1 MKNQVPQHDYYRIL
15 GVPKSAS
22 VDDIKR
28 AYRQLA
34 QLHHPDRVGEGGQIV
49 LINEAY
55 ATLKDPAKRA
65 KYDVLHAV
73 HFSVVGR
80 AMNKASQELQKSPTV
95 MANLQKFEIQAHKF
109 ARFAERQM
117 QELQKD
123 WQADKGI
130 FKNAKTLFA
139 KAQTI
144 IRHMDNPNVNT
155 QTTQSTPTLI
165 ISQEIA
171 KSGGTVVFQHG
182 GRTIRTSLP
191 QGLADGSQI
200 KLTIGGVGVWFVIKV
215 KS

>member
-1 MKNQVPQHDYYRIL
+1 MKNQIPQHDYYRIL

-55 ATLKDPAKRA
+55 AILKDPAKRA

-80 AMNKASQELQKSPTV
+80 AMNKASQELQKSPTI

-109 ARFAERQM
+109 ARFAERQV

-139 KAQTI
+139 KASTI
-144 IRHMDNPNVNT
+144 IKQMDNANT
-155 QTTQSTPTLI
+155 SHPKPATPTLI
-165 ISQEIA
+165 ISQEMVQN
-171 KSGGTVVFQHG
+171 GGTVVFRHG

-215 KS
+215 KP

>member
-1 MKNQVPQHDYYRIL
+1 MKNQIPQHDYYRIL

-55 ATLKDPAKRA
+55 AILKDPAKRA

-109 ARFAERQM
+109 ARFAERQV

-139 KAQTI
+139 RVQTI
-144 IRHMDNPNVNT
+144 IRHMDNPDVNT

-165 ISQEIA
+165 ISHEIA
-171 KSGGTVVFQHG
+171 QSGGTVVFRHG

-215 KS
+215 KP